1 MPAKLFW
8 LLLFVF
14 YACDFKETGSD
25 TTPDAGK
32 SQEVKNIQ
40 DTLHIATMYGSSS
53 YFNFRDEV
61 MGNDFE
67 MAEDLALYAE
77 RPLKI
82 HLAKTTNEM
91 LDMLRNGRVDIIAYS
106 MYETLVLKEEFQFA
120 AYQEDSYMVL
130 VQQIGLKT
138 VSDIH
143 ELTGKTV
150 SVIENSLYH
159 QRLINLNKELGGGI
173 NIQTVSDTVSV
184 DRLIEMVADKKI
196 EYTVAHY
203 KTAIQHRNFNRR
215 LDCRIEL
222 GFHQRNGWLIRK
234 DDKTTRD
241 LIATCEKRSE
251 TELLKSQLYG
261 KYNFRNPYFISQ
273 KLFIPK
279 GAISPYDA
287 YFKKYATEI
296 KWDWRLLAA
305 VAFHESGFD
314 SAQVSRK
321 GASGLMQLMPRTAA
335 SFGLSRGNI
344 LNPEKNIEAGV
355 QYIKSLNLLFRKVEN
370 DEERVKFIL
379 ASYNSGPAHVLDAMA
394 LARKY
399 GKNPYIWF
407 GHVEYYLSR
416 KHEPEYYNDE
426 VVKYGNF
433 RSAVTLKYVRNT
445 LDTYNK
451 YKGRI

>member
-1 MPAKLFW
+1 MPAKLLW

-14 YACDFKETGSD
+14 YACEFKETGSD
-25 TTPDAGK
+25 TAPDAGK
-32 SQEVKNIQ
+32 SPAEETVR
-40 DTLHIATMYGSSS
+40 DTLHVATMYGSLS

-61 MGNDFE
+61 MGNDYE
-67 MAEDLALYAE
+67 MADDLATYAG

-82 HLAKTTNEM
+82 HLAKTSDEM
-91 LDMLRNGRVDIIAYS
+91 LIMLRNNKVDIVAYS
-106 MYETLVLKEEFQFA
+106 MYETKNLKDEFRFVA
-120 AYQEDSYMVL
+120 SQEDSYMVL

-143 ELTGKTV
+143 ELVGKTV
-150 SVIENSLYH
+150 TVTENSVYH

-173 NIQTVSDTVSV
+173 NIQTVSDTISI
-184 DRLIEMVADKKI
+184 DRMIEMVAEKKI
-196 EYTVAHY
+196 DYTVAHY

-222 GFHQRNGWLIRK
+222 GFQQKNGWLIRR
-234 DDKTTRD
+234 DDNATLD
-241 LIATCEKRSE
+241 LIAEWEKDPN

-261 KYNFRNPYFISQ
+261 KYNYRNPYFISQ
-273 KLFIPK
+273 KLSIPK

-287 YFKKYATEI
+287 YFKKYAPEI
-296 KWDWRLLAA
+296 NWDWRLLAA

-335 SFGLSRGNI
+335 NFGLSRSNI
-344 LNPEKNIEAGV
+344 LNPEKNIEASV
-355 QYIKSLNLLFRKVEN
+355 QYIKSLNLLFRKIGN
-370 DEERVKFIL
+370 AEERVKFIL

-394 LARKY
+394 LAEKY
-399 GKNPYIWF
+399 GKNPNIWF
-407 GHVEYYLSR
+407 GHVEYYLSK
-416 KHEPEYYNDE
+416 KHEPEIYNDE
-426 VVKYGNF
+426 VVKYGYF
-433 RSAVTLKYVRNT
+433 SSAVTLRYVRNT

>member
-1 MPAKLFW
+1 MPAKLIW
-8 LLLFVF
+8 PLLFVF
-14 YACDFKETGSD
+14 YACEFKDSRTD
-25 TTPDAGK
+25 TVQDDLKSLAGK
-32 SQEVKNIQ
+32 IIQ
-40 DTLHIATMYGSSS
+40 DTLHVTTMYGSSS
-53 YFNFRDEV
+53 YFNFRDEI
-61 MGNDFE
+61 MGKDFE
-67 MAEDLALYAE
+67 MVEDLAMYAE

-82 HLAKTTNEM
+82 HLAESTDEM
-91 LDMLRNGRVDIIAYS
+91 LYLLRDNKVDIIAYS
-106 MYETLVLKEEFQFA
+106 MYETIPLKDEFDFA
-120 AYQEDSYMVL
+120 LFHEDSYMVL
-130 VQQIGLKT
+130 VQKIGLKT

-143 ELTGKTV
+143 ELVGKTV
-150 SVIENSLYH
+150 SVIDNSVYH

-173 NIQTVSDTVSV
+173 IVQTINDSVAV
-184 DRLIEMVADKKI
+184 DRMIELVDEKKI
-196 EYTVAHY
+196 EYTIAHY
-203 KTAIQHRNFNRR
+203 HTAIQHRNFKRS

-222 GFHQRNGWLIRK
+222 GFYQKNGWLIRK
-234 DDKTTRD
+234 EDKLTGD
-241 LIATCEKRSE
+241 LIASWEKNSA

-273 KLFIPK
+273 KLLIPK
-279 GAISPYDA
+279 GAISPYDV
-287 YFKKYATEI
+287 YFKKYAAEI
-296 KWDWRLLAA
+296 NWDWRLLAA

-314 SAQVSRK
+314 SAQVSHK

-335 SFGLSRGNI
+335 SFGLNMENI
-344 LNPEKNIEAGV
+344 LNPEKNIEASV

-370 DEERVKFIL
+370 AEERVKFIL

-399 GKNPYIWF
+399 GKNPYLWF
-407 GHVEYYLSR
+407 DHVEYYLSR
-416 KHEPEYYNDE
+416 KHEPEYYNDD